1 MRNWGYYIVVIA
13 LISLP
18 ATSVLAAKDN
28 VVKGKAGIID
38 GSTLQIGNKVMKLF
52 GMAAP
57 SMRQKCKRGHIPWLC
72 GAASRKYL
80 LELTMGKEVR
90 CIIVD
95 RPFARCIVG
104 RKDLAQAMIKAGWAV
119 VGRGAPATAPM
130 KKRLVFAKL
139 GSGEP
144 DKLGSML
151 RT

>member
-119 VGRGAPATAPM
+119 VGRG
-130 KKRLVFAKL
+130 
-139 GSGEP
+139 GSGYRADEEEARFREVG
-144 DKLGSML
+144 LW
-151 RT
+151 RTR